1 MKKRFSWPCTPTIND
16 QHMGIIE
23 EVYTAVIRPMAYQT
37 AWHTTAYINF
47 SVILK
52 QNDSVIFVSLA
63 KKIIFWQIKPF
74 FLETLVYAGL
84 RWFMICSNLRL
95 GKDLKGQMV
104 ELEVDKG
111 SRMCIFLC
119 MFICLLYLYVNVL
132 LMYLQVCFY
141 LHLTQ
146 LLMWPNQRVGK
157 RSGD

>member
-1 MKKRFSWPCTPTIND
+1 MALHTDHKWPAYGNNWRGLHGRDPPN
-16 QHMGIIE
+16 GILD
-23 EVYTAVIRPMAYQT
+23 RLAYNGIHQFLRHPET
-37 AWHTTAYINF
+37 EWQRH
-47 SVILK
+47 LCLPCK
-52 QNDSVIFVSLA
+52 

-146 LLMWPNQRVGK
+146 LLMWPN
-157 RSGD
+157 

>member
-1 MKKRFSWPCTPTIND
+1 MALHTDHKWPAYGNNWLKRST
-16 QHMGIIE
+16 
-23 EVYTAVIRPMAYQT
+23 RPWSAQWHT
-37 AWHTTAYINF
+37 RPLGQWHTTAYINF

-63 KKIIFWQIKPF
+63 KKIIFLQIKPF

-95 GKDLKGQMV
+95 GKALKGQMV
-104 ELEVDKG
+104 EMEVNKG
-111 SRMCIFLC
+111 SRMCEFLC
-119 MFICLLYLYVNVL
+119 MFISLLYLYVNVL

-146 LLMWPNQRVGK
+146 LLMWPN
-157 RSGD
+157 